1 MVAKSMSQMEKN
13 DLYLAQANGSLTK
26 DILDKVLSEESK
38 DYSNGFFVQASASFT
53 EDKLH
58 QMDGD
63 SWGLT
68 FGIDQEI
75 SEGIAFGLMGG
86 FGKSDSS
93 GLSTEVETDS
103 FFAGIYGN
111 KVDDL
116 TFIEGFLTFG
126 FHDSGTLRTE
136 SSGAVMESSPNS
148 DQITIGLTYGKV
160 MEYNGFLVTPSI
172 GFTYDNFTTG
182 AYSETVKSGPLG
194 LAGAS
199 QMLEKYDES
208 FVSTI
213 GTKVNY
219 YYFRPEGGAL
229 IPEFRLSWEHNFKAD
244 PVDQGVHLLSHG
256 ADDTYY
262 INGRPEDSDYGF
274 IGTGITSITKNGFSS
289 YANYDYLIGKSDFDA
304 HFINLG
310 FRILF

>member
-1 MVAKSMSQMEKN
+1 
-13 DLYLAQANGSLTK
+13 
-26 DILDKVLSEESK
+26 
-38 DYSNGFFVQASASFT
+38 
-53 EDKLH
+53 
-58 QMDGD
+58 
-63 SWGLT
+63 
-68 FGIDQEI
+68 
-75 SEGIAFGLMGG
+75 
-86 FGKSDSS
+86 
-93 GLSTEVETDS
+93 
-103 FFAGIYGN
+103 
-111 KVDDL
+111 
-116 TFIEGFLTFG
+116 
-126 FHDSGTLRTE
+126 
-136 SSGAVMESSPNS
+136 
-148 DQITIGLTYGKV
+148 

-182 AYSETVKSGPLG
+182 AYSETVKSDPLG